1 MKRLDTLMTR
11 TLGNKVARQSI
22 DTFTAQQNDN
32 DILRAYALACLLCS
46 TCAVV
51 HTDVLRTLSAT

>member
-1 MKRLDTLMTR
+1 MTR
-11 TLGNKVARQSI
+11 ELGGEMACQRI

-32 DILRAYALACLLCS
+32 DILRAYALACLLRS

-51 HTDVLRTLSAT
+51 HTDALHILSAT